1 MTDTMYNSPNR
12 ENTKKKNLIIL
23 LLSVALAGSW
33 GYFIWDQNNKKDTI
47 ATQSTKIETLDAEKT
62 AIQQEFDQAL
72 ARLDSVNT
80 NNSLLQDQLS
90 ERQKEIEQS
99 KVAIRKILN
108 DRNATKKQLADARN
122 MVTELNDRIAS
133 LEAEV
138 TRLTGENQA
147 LTEANTN
154 LQGEKTALQGN
165 LQRKQAENDALSKT
179 VDIGSTFSA
188 SSIQIASIDVRKSG
202 KERTTSTAKRVD
214 KLLVSF
220 DVENR
225 IANSGPADMYLI
237 LTGPDGKIIGAESNI
252 LITREE
258 GERRFSERLT
268 VNYEKGTRQ
277 RVEFPIKG
285 TNFQK
290 GNYRME
296 IYHNG
301 FRIGQ
306 GVRPLK

>member
-1 MTDTMYNSPNR
+1 MTDTMYNSPGR
-12 ENTKKKNLIIL
+12 ENSKRKNLIII

-33 GYFIWDQNNKKDTI
+33 GYFLWDQRNKKDTI
-47 ATQSTKIETLDAEKT
+47 ATQTTTIETLDAEKT
-62 AIQQEFDQAL
+62 TIQQEFDQAL

-80 NNSLLQDQLS
+80 NNSLLQEQLS
-90 ERQKEIEQS
+90 ERQKEIEQN
-99 KVAIRKILN
+99 KAAIRKILN
-108 DRNATKKQLADARN
+108 DRNATKKELAQARS
-122 MVTELNDRIAS
+122 MVSELNDRIAS

-138 TRLTGENQA
+138 SRLTGENQV

-165 LQRKQAENDALSKT
+165 LQRKQAENEALSKT

-202 KERTTSTAKRVD
+202 KERTTNAAKRVD
-214 KLLVSF
+214 KLQVSF
-220 DVENR
+220 DIENR
-225 IANSGPADMYLI
+225 IANAGAADIYLI
-237 LTGPDGKIIGAESNI
+237 VTGPDGKIIGQENNI
-252 LITREE
+252 LITRED

-268 VNYEKGTRQ
+268 INYEKGTRQ

-285 TNFQK
+285 ANFQK
-290 GNYRME
+290 GNYRIE

>member
-1 MTDTMYNSPNR
+1 MADTLYSSPSK
-12 ENTKKKNLIIL
+12 ENPKKKNLIIL
-23 LLSVALAGSW
+23 LLSIALAGSW
-33 GYFIWDQNNKKDTI
+33 GYFLWDQSNKKDTI
-47 ATQSTKIETLDAEKT
+47 TTQSTTIETLGNEKA

-80 NNSLLQDQLS
+80 NNTLLQEQLS

-99 KVAIRKILN
+99 KSAIRKILN
-108 DRNATKKQLADARN
+108 DRNATQKELAQARS
-122 MVTELNDRIAS
+122 MVTELNTRIAN

-154 LQGEKTALQGN
+154 LQGEKTALEGN
-165 LQRKQAENDALSKT
+165 LQRKQAENEALSRT
-179 VDIGSTFSA
+179 VDVGSTFSA

-202 KERTTSTAKRVD
+202 KERITSTAKRVD

-237 LTGPDGKIIGAESNI
+237 LTGPDGKIIGQENNI
-252 LITREE
+252 LITREN
-258 GERRFSERLT
+258 GERRFSERVT
-268 VNYEKGTRQ
+268 VNYEKGSRQ

-285 TNFQK
+285 EGFQK

-306 GVRPLK
+306 SVRPLK

>member
-1 MTDTMYNSPNR
+1 MTDAIYNFPSS
-12 ENTKKKNLIIL
+12 ENPKKKNRIIL
-23 LLSVALAGSW
+23 LLAIALAGSW
-33 GYFIWDQNNKKDTI
+33 IYFLWDQSNKKDTI
-47 ATQSTKIETLDAEKT
+47 TSQTTTIETLGTEK
-62 AIQQEFDQAL
+62 AAVQREFDQAL

-80 NNSLLQDQLS
+80 KNSLLQEQLN

-99 KVAIRKILN
+99 KTAIRKILN
-108 DRNATKKQLADARN
+108 DRNVTQNELAEARSL
-122 MVTELNDRIAS
+122 VTELNNRIAS

-138 TRLTGENQA
+138 IRLTGENQA

-165 LQRKQAENDALSKT
+165 LQRKQAENEALFKT

-202 KERTTSTAKRVD
+202 KERLTSSAKRVD

-237 LTGPDGKIIGAESNI
+237 LTGPDGKIIGQENNI

-285 TNFQK
+285 ESFQK

-306 GVRPLK
+306 SVRPLK